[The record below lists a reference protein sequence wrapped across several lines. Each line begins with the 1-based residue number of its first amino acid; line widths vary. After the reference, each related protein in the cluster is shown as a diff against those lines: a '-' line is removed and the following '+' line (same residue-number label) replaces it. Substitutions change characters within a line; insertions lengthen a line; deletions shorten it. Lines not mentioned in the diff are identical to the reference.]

1 MIPNIDDT
9 FIRVV
14 VAFFAYLVILCI
26 GFGSGYLIWR
36 KRQKPLRDHALLL
49 LEELEK

>member
-9 FIRVV
+9 KIRIAL
-14 VAFFAYLVILCI
+14 AFGAYLILLCI
-26 GFGSGYLIWR
+26 GFGIGYLIWR

-49 LEELEK
+49 LAELEK